1 LPTTTVTSSADA
13 IVCKTLEG
21 IVVSW
26 NGAAERLFGY
36 GEKEMIGQTIR
47 HIIPADRLQEEE
59 AFLAHIAAGRAIA
72 HFETVRLHK
81 DGRQLNVIVTIS
93 PIRDEAGTITGATK
107 IARDISA
114 QKLVEERFRESGA
127 KFQATFENAA
137 VGMAHAAPDGS
148 WILVNSCL
156 CEITGYS
163 KEELLT
169 KSFRDI
175 THPEDLQADLVQVQR
190 MLDGEINRYR
200 REKRYLRK
208 DGSTIWVKLTVSC
221 VRGDEGAVDYF
232 IAVVEDILTQ
242 KLAEE
247 LLLRQADLL
256 DQSDDAI
263 MMRKLGGTITFWS
276 RGAERLYGW
285 RPEEAIG
292 RSTYSLLQASA
303 PVPAEEI
310 EALVEKEGHWYGEL
324 VHTTRDGRKAV
335 VESRQ
340 VRVCYGNEQYV
351 LETDRDIA
359 DRKEAEAALVE
370 SERFTRR
377 VLDNL
382 FAFVG
387 VMSLDGTLVAVN
399 RAPLEAAGIQA
410 SDVIGKKF
418 WDCYWWNYS
427 EEVQKQLADAYE
439 RAMRGEAV
447 RYDVPVRMAGDSR
460 MWIDF
465 QLAPLR
471 DDDGRVTHLI
481 PSATDLTASRQAQED
496 SLESEAKFRSIIST
510 AVDAI
515 TVIGE
520 TGLIQFINPAGQRML
535 GYEAAELVGKNVSVL
550 MPEPYRSAHDGYIS
564 AYLRTGEAKIIGRTR
579 EVAYQRKDGS
589 IFPADLA
596 VTEWQ
601 AGGKRYFTGIIR
613 DISERKRNE
622 EKIQLLLREVNH
634 RANNM
639 LSVVQAVARRTIA
652 ATSEEFIARFENRI
666 QSLAASQ
673 GLLVRNEWMGADLGE
688 LIRSQLGHFSDLLG
702 TRIELRG
709 PSLLIN
715 ASAAQTLGMALHELA
730 TNAGKYGALAEDGG
744 HISIEWSLAPG
755 ESGNEVFLMNWRE
768 RGGKPVSAPSRQG
781 FGSTVL
787 GRVVSDSLDGKVALE
802 FEYSGLS
809 WRLECPAANVSYGS
823 NTKSG

>member
-1 LPTTTVTSSADA
+1 LPTATATSPADA

-26 NGAAERLFGY
+26 NGAAERMFGY
-36 GEKEMIGQTIR
+36 GEEEMIGRTIR
-47 HIIPADRLQEEE
+47 HLIPADRLREEE
-59 AFLAHIAAGRAIA
+59 AFVADVVAGQAIA

-81 DGRQLNVIVTIS
+81 DGRPLNVVVTIS
-93 PIRDEAGTITGATK
+93 PIRDEEGTVTGITK

-114 QKLVEERFRESGA
+114 QKLVEERFRENGA

-148 WILVNSCL
+148 WILVNTCL

-163 KEELLT
+163 KQELLT

-175 THPEDLQADLVQVQR
+175 THPEDLQADLAQLRR
-190 MLDGEINRYR
+190 MLSGEINNHRT
-200 REKRYLRK
+200 EKRYLRK
-208 DGSTIWVKLTVSC
+208 DGSTVWVKLTVSC
-221 VRGDEGAVDYF
+221 VRGDRGAVDYF
-232 IAVVEDILTQ
+232 IAVVEDISKQ
-242 KLAEE
+242 KQAEE
-247 LLLRQADLL
+247 LLWRQADLL
-256 DQSDDAI
+256 DQSRDAI
-263 MMRKLGGTITFWS
+263 LMWKLGGTITYWS

-285 RPEEAIG
+285 TREEAIG
-292 RSTYSLLQASA
+292 GRSHDLLQTSA
-303 PVPAEEI
+303 PAPMSEI
-310 EALVEKEGHWYGEL
+310 EALIEKDGQWSGEL
-324 VHTTRDGRKAV
+324 VHTARDGRKAV

-340 VRVCYGNEQYV
+340 VRVCHGDEQYV
-351 LETDRDIA
+351 LQTDRDIA
-359 DRKEAEAALVE
+359 DRKEAETALLE

-387 VMSLDGTLVAVN
+387 VMSLDGTLIAVN
-399 RAPLEAAGIQA
+399 RAPLEAARIQA

-427 EEVQKQLADAYE
+427 EEVQEQLTGAYE
-439 RAMRGEAV
+439 RAIRGEAV

-471 DDDGRVTHLI
+471 DDDGRITHLI
-481 PSATDLTASRQAQED
+481 PSAMDLTARRQAQEALQD
-496 SLESEAKFRSIIST
+496 SEAKFRSIIST

-515 TVIGE
+515 AVIDE
-520 TGLIQFINPAGQRML
+520 NGLIQFINPAVQRMS

-550 MPEPYRSAHDGYIS
+550 MPEPYRSAHDGYLS
-564 AYLRTGEAKIIGRTR
+564 AYLRTGEAKIIGRPR
-579 EVAYQRKDGS
+579 EVACQRKDGS
-589 IFPADLA
+589 IFPVELA

-601 AGGKRYFTGIIR
+601 AGGKRHFTGIIR
-613 DISERKRNE
+613 DISERKRHE
-622 EKIQLLLREVNH
+622 DKIQLLLREVNH
-634 RANNM
+634 RSKNM

-652 ATSEEFIARFENRI
+652 ATSDDFIVRFEDRI

-673 GLLVRNEWMGADLGE
+673 DLLVRNEWIGADLGE
-688 LIRSQLGHFSDLLG
+688 LIRSQLGHLSDLIG
-702 TRIELRG
+702 TRIELHG
-709 PSLLIN
+709 PTLLIN

-730 TNAGKYGALAEDGG
+730 TNAEKYGALAEDDGR
-744 HISIEWSLAPG
+744 ISIKWSLEPG
-755 ESGNEVFLMNWRE
+755 DPGNEVFLMSWRE
-768 RGGKPVSAPSRQG
+768 RGGKPVAAPTREG

-787 GRVVSDSLDGKVALE
+787 GRVVSDSLEGKVALE
-802 FEYSGLS
+802 FEYTGLS
-809 WRLECPAANVSYGS
+809 WRLECPAANVSDET

>member
-1 LPTTTVTSSADA
+1 MPTTTVTSAADA
-13 IVCKTLEG
+13 IVCKTLGG

-26 NGAAERLFGY
+26 NGAAERMFGY

-47 HIIPADRLQEEE
+47 QIIPADRQQEEE
-59 AFLAHIAAGRAIA
+59 DFLAHIAAGQGIA

-81 DGRQLNVIVTIS
+81 DGRPLNVIVTIS
-93 PIRDEAGTITGATK
+93 PIRDETGAITGATK

-137 VGMAHAAPDGS
+137 VGMAHTAPDGS
-148 WILVNSCL
+148 WLLVNACL

-169 KSFRDI
+169 KTFRDI
-175 THPEDLQADLVQVQR
+175 THPEDLEEDLAQIQR
-190 MLDGEINRYR
+190 MLNGEINSYR

-208 DGSTIWVKLTVSC
+208 DGSLVWVKLTVSC
-221 VRGDEGAVDYF
+221 VRGAQGAVDYF
-232 IAVVEDILTQ
+232 IAVVEDISKQ
-242 KLAEE
+242 KQAEE
-247 LLLRQADLL
+247 LLWRQADLL
-256 DQSDDAI
+256 DQSRDAI
-263 MMRKLGGTITFWS
+263 LMWKLGGTITYWN

-285 RPEEAIG
+285 PREQAIG
-292 RSTYSLLQASA
+292 RCCHDLLQTSA
-303 PVPAEEI
+303 PAPISEI
-310 EALVEKEGHWYGEL
+310 EALIGKDGQWFGEL
-324 VHTTRDGRKAV
+324 VQTTRDGRKAV

-351 LETDRDIA
+351 LETSRDIA
-359 DRKEAEAALVE
+359 DRKEAEAALLE

-387 VMSLDGTLVAVN
+387 VLSLDGTLVAVN
-399 RAPLEAAGIQA
+399 RAPLEASGVQA
-410 SDVIGKKF
+410 SEVIGKKF
-418 WDCYWWNYS
+418 WDCCWWNYS
-427 EEVQKQLADAYE
+427 EEVQKQLTDAHE
-439 RAMRGEAV
+439 RAIRGEAV
-447 RYDVPVRMAGDSR
+447 RYDVPVRMAGGSL
-460 MWIDF
+460 MWTDF

-471 DDDGRVTHLI
+471 DDDGRITHLI
-481 PSATDLTASRQAQED
+481 PSATDLTARRQAQEA
-496 SLESEAKFRSIIST
+496 LRESEAKFRSIVST

-515 TVIGE
+515 AVIGE
-520 TGLIQFINPAGQRML
+520 NGLINFINPAGQRMS

-550 MPEPYRSAHDGYIS
+550 MPEPYRSAHEGYLS
-564 AYLRTGEAKIIGRTR
+564 AYLRTGAAKIIGHPR

-589 IFPADLA
+589 VFPADLA

-601 AGGKRYFTGIIR
+601 AGGKRYFTGIVR
-613 DISERKRNE
+613 DISERKRHE

-639 LSVVQAVARRTIA
+639 LSVVQAVARQTIA
-652 ATSEEFIARFENRI
+652 ATADEFIARFENRI

-673 GLLVRNEWMGADLGE
+673 DLLVRNEWMGADLGE
-688 LIRSQLGHFSDLLG
+688 LIRSQLGHFSDWLG

-709 PSLLIN
+709 PSLLVS

-744 HISIEWSLAPG
+744 RISIEWSLKPG
-755 ESGNEVFLMNWRE
+755 ELGNEVFLMSWRE

-802 FEYSGLS
+802 FEHLGLS
-809 WRLECPAANVSYGS
+809 WRLECPAANVSDGT
-823 NTKSG
+823 NAA

>member
-1 LPTTTVTSSADA
+1 LTTATVTSPADA

-26 NGAAERLFGY
+26 NGAAERMFGY
-36 GEKEMIGQTIR
+36 GEKEMIGRTIR
-47 HIIPADRLQEEE
+47 PLIPADRLQEEE
-59 AFLAHIAAGRAIA
+59 AFIADIMAGQAIA

-81 DGRQLNVIVTIS
+81 DGRPLNVIVTIS
-93 PIRDEAGTITGATK
+93 PIRDEAGTITGVTK

-114 QKLVEERFRESGA
+114 QKLVEERFRENGA

-148 WILVNSCL
+148 WILVNTCL

-163 KEELLT
+163 KQELLT

-175 THPEDLQADLVQVQR
+175 THPEDLQADLAQLQR
-190 MLDGEINRYR
+190 MLSGEINNYR
-200 REKRYLRK
+200 TEKRYLRK
-208 DGSTIWVKLTVSC
+208 DGSPVWVKLTVSC
-221 VRGDEGAVDYF
+221 VRGDRGAVDYF
-232 IAVVEDILTQ
+232 IAVVEDISKQ
-242 KLAEE
+242 KQAEE
-247 LLLRQADLL
+247 LLWRQADLL
-256 DQSDDAI
+256 DQSRDAI
-263 MMRKLGGTITFWS
+263 LMWKLGGTITYWS

-285 RPEEAIG
+285 TREEAVG
-292 RSTYSLLQASA
+292 RNSHDLLQTSA
-303 PVPAEEI
+303 AAPMREM
-310 EALVEKEGHWYGEL
+310 EALIEKDGQWSGEL

-351 LETDRDIA
+351 LETNRDIA
-359 DRKEAEAALVE
+359 DRKEAETALLE

-377 VLDNL
+377 ILDNL

-399 RAPLEAAGIQA
+399 RAPLEAAGIQG

-427 EEVQKQLADAYE
+427 EEVQEQLTGAYE
-439 RAMRGEAV
+439 RAIRGEAV
-447 RYDVPVRMAGDSR
+447 RYDVPVRMAGDSL

-471 DDDGRVTHLI
+471 DDDGRITHLI
-481 PSATDLTASRQAQED
+481 PSAMDLTPRRQAQEA
-496 SLESEAKFRSIIST
+496 LRESEAKFRSIIST
-510 AVDAI
+510 AADAI
-515 TVIGE
+515 AVIGE
-520 TGLIQFINPAGQRML
+520 KGLIRFINPAGQRMS

-564 AYLRTGEAKIIGRTR
+564 AYLRTGEAKIIGRPR
-579 EVAYQRKDGS
+579 EVACQRKDGS
-589 IFPADLA
+589 IFPAELA

-601 AGGKRYFTGIIR
+601 AGGQRHFTGIIR
-613 DISERKRNE
+613 DISERKRHE

-634 RANNM
+634 RSKNM

-652 ATSEEFIARFENRI
+652 ATSDDFIVRFEDRI

-673 GLLVRNEWMGADLGE
+673 DLLVRNEWIGADLGE
-688 LIRSQLGHFSDLLG
+688 LIRSQLGHLSDLIG
-702 TRIELRG
+702 TRIELHG
-709 PSLLIN
+709 PNLLIN

-730 TNAGKYGALAEDGG
+730 TNAEKYGALAEDDGR
-744 HISIEWSLAPG
+744 ISIEWGLGPG
-755 ESGNEVFLMNWRE
+755 KPGNEVFLMSWRE
-768 RGGKPVSAPSRQG
+768 RGGKPVEAPSREG

-787 GRVVSDSLDGKVALE
+787 GRVVSDSLEGKVALE
-802 FEYSGLS
+802 FEYTGLC
-809 WRLECPAANVSYGS
+809 WRLECPAANVSDE
-823 NTKSG
+823 TSG

>member
-1 LPTTTVTSSADA
+1 MICCKLP
-13 IVCKTLEG
+13 L
-21 IVVSW
+21 
-26 NGAAERLFGY
+26 
-36 GEKEMIGQTIR
+36 
-47 HIIPADRLQEEE
+47 
-59 AFLAHIAAGRAIA
+59 
-72 HFETVRLHK
+72 
-81 DGRQLNVIVTIS
+81 
-93 PIRDEAGTITGATK
+93 
-107 IARDISA
+107 
-114 QKLVEERFRESGA
+114 
-127 KFQATFENAA
+127 
-137 VGMAHAAPDGS
+137 AAP
-148 WILVNSCL
+148 
-156 CEITGYS
+156 
-163 KEELLT
+163 
-169 KSFRDI
+169 
-175 THPEDLQADLVQVQR
+175 
-190 MLDGEINRYR
+190 
-200 REKRYLRK
+200 
-208 DGSTIWVKLTVSC
+208 
-221 VRGDEGAVDYF
+221 
-232 IAVVEDILTQ
+232 
-242 KLAEE
+242 
-247 LLLRQADLL
+247 
-256 DQSDDAI
+256 
-263 MMRKLGGTITFWS
+263 MR
-276 RGAERLYGW
+276 
-285 RPEEAIG
+285 
-292 RSTYSLLQASA
+292 
-303 PVPAEEI
+303 EI
-310 EALVEKEGHWYGEL
+310 EALIEKDGQWSGEL

-351 LETDRDIA
+351 LETNRDIA
-359 DRKEAEAALVE
+359 DRKEAEAALLE

-427 EEVQKQLADAYE
+427 EEVQEQLTGAYE
-439 RAMRGEAV
+439 RAIRGEAV

-471 DDDGRVTHLI
+471 DDDGRITHLI
-481 PSATDLTASRQAQED
+481 PSAMDLTARRQAQEA
-496 SLESEAKFRSIIST
+496 LRESEAKFRSIIST

-515 TVIGE
+515 AVIGE
-520 TGLIQFINPAGQRML
+520 KGLIKFINPAVQRMS

-564 AYLRTGEAKIIGRTR
+564 AYLRTGEAKIIGRPR

-589 IFPADLA
+589 IFPAELA

-601 AGGKRYFTGIIR
+601 AGGKRHFTGIIR
-613 DISERKRNE
+613 DISERKRHE

-634 RANNM
+634 RAKNM

-652 ATSEEFIARFENRI
+652 ATSDDFIVRFEDRI

-673 GLLVRNEWMGADLGE
+673 DLLVRNEWIGADLGE
-688 LIRSQLGHFSDLLG
+688 LIRSQLGHLSDLIG
-702 TRIELRG
+702 TRIELHG
-709 PSLLIN
+709 PTLLIN

-730 TNAGKYGALAEDGG
+730 TNAEKYGALAEDGG
-744 HISIEWSLAPG
+744 RISIEWSLEPG
-755 ESGNEVFLMNWRE
+755 EPGNEVFLMSWRE

-787 GRVVSDSLDGKVALE
+787 GRVVSDSLEGKVALE
-802 FEYSGLS
+802 FEYTGLS
-809 WRLECPAANVSYGS
+809 WRLECPAANVSDET